1 MSKNGAIIFYRSP
14 FPLYSATMN
23 IVYLNNEF
31 LPADQACVPVLDR
44 GFIFG
49 DGVYEVIPV
58 YGGKLFRL
66 DEHLQRLQN
75 SLSAVRIPNPL
86 SHAGWGTMLNK
97 LIAQNDGGEQSLY
110 LQVTRGS
117 AQRDHAMPDDPV
129 PTVFAM
135 SNPLHPVSQKI
146 REQGVAAITLDDIRW
161 QRCHIKAISL
171 LPNILLR
178 QEALDQDAAEAILIR
193 DGFATEGAASNLF
206 VVSDAMLVTPPTG
219 PFLLP
224 GITRDLILE
233 LAAANNIPHREKN
246 ISRDELRSADEIWL
260 TSSTKEIL
268 PVTRLDDAPVAS
280 SQPGPLFQRM
290 LALYQDYK
298 QQLRNQ

>member
-1 MSKNGAIIFYRSP
+1 MPTVHLNGK
-14 FPLYSATMN
+14 
-23 IVYLNNEF
+23 F
-31 LPADQACVPVLDR
+31 LPAEQACVPVLDR

-49 DGVYEVIPV
+49 DGVYEVIPA

-75 SLSAVRIPNPL
+75 SLAAVRIPNPL
-86 SHAGWGTMLNK
+86 TSDAWATMLNE
-97 LIAQNDGGEQSLY
+97 LIAQNDGDDQSLY

-117 AQRDHAMPDDPV
+117 AQRDHAMPDNPM

-146 REQGVAAITLDDIRW
+146 SEHGVAAISLDDIRW

-178 QEALDQDAAEAILIR
+178 QEALDQNAAEAILVR

-206 VVSDAMLVTPPTG
+206 IVNDGELITPPTG

-233 LAAANNIPHREKN
+233 LAAANNIPHQEKN
-246 ISRDELRSADEIWL
+246 ISLAELQSADEIWL

-268 PVTRLDDAPVAS
+268 PVTRLDNKPVAS
-280 SQPGPLFQRM
+280 GKPGPLFRQM
-290 LALYQDYK
+290 LALYQNYK
-298 QQLRNQ
+298 QQLRNP

>member
-1 MSKNGAIIFYRSP
+1 
-14 FPLYSATMN
+14 MN

-31 LPADQACVPVLDR
+31 LPASQACVPVLDR

-49 DGVYEVIPV
+49 DGVYEVIPA

-75 SLSAVRIPNPL
+75 SLAAVRIPNPL
-86 SHAGWGTMLNK
+86 STEGWQMMLNE
-97 LIAQNDGGEQSLY
+97 LIAQNTGDDQSIY
-110 LQVTRGS
+110 LQVTRGC
-117 AQRDHAMPDDPV
+117 AQRDHAMPNDPA

-135 SNPLHPVSQKI
+135 SNPLHPVNEDI
-146 REQGVAAITLDDIRW
+146 RQQGVAAISLDDIRW

-178 QEALDQDAAEAILIR
+178 QEALDQNAAEAILIR
-193 DGFATEGAASNLF
+193 DGLATEGAASNLF
-206 VVSDAMLVTPPTG
+206 IVTDGTLITPPTG

-233 LAAANNIPHREKN
+233 LAASNDIPHREGDITQTDLKN
-246 ISRDELRSADEIWL
+246 ADEIWL

-268 PVTRLDDAPVAS
+268 SVTQLDGNPIANG
-280 SQPGPLFQRM
+280 QPGPLYQRM

-298 QQLRNQ
+298 QQLRA

>member
-1 MSKNGAIIFYRSP
+1 MATVHLNGK
-14 FPLYSATMN
+14 
-23 IVYLNNEF
+23 F
-31 LPADQACVPVLDR
+31 LPAEQACVPVLDR

-49 DGVYEVIPV
+49 DGVYEVIPA
-58 YGGKLFRL
+58 YGRKLFRL
-66 DEHLQRLQN
+66 TEHLQRLQN
-75 SLSAVRIPNPL
+75 SLDAVRIPNPL
-86 SHAGWGTMLNK
+86 SINEWAEMLNQ
-97 LIAQNDGGEQSLY
+97 LITQNDGDDQSLY

-117 AQRDHAMPDDPV
+117 AQRDHAIPKNPQ

-135 SNPLHPVSQKI
+135 SNPLKPLASEIIEKGI
-146 REQGVAAITLDDIRW
+146 SAITLDDIRW

-193 DGFATEGAASNLF
+193 DGLATEGAASNLF
-206 VVSDAMLVTPPTG
+206 VVIDGILCTPPTG

-233 LAAANNIPHREKN
+233 LAAANNITAREQN
-246 ISRDELRSADEIWL
+246 ISQADLLRADEIWL

-268 PVTRLDDAPVAS
+268 PVTQLDNVSVANG
-280 SQPGPLFQRM
+280 QPGPLFKSM

-298 QQLRNQ
+298 QQLRNA

>member
-1 MSKNGAIIFYRSP
+1 MP
-14 FPLYSATMN
+14 
-23 IVYLNNEF
+23 IVYLNGKF
-31 LPADQACVPVLDR
+31 LPAEQACVPVLDR

-49 DGVYEVIPV
+49 DGVYEVIPA

-66 DEHLQRLQN
+66 GEHLQRLQN
-75 SLSAVRIPNPL
+75 SLDAVRIPNPQDM
-86 SHAGWGTMLNK
+86 AGWKTL
-97 LIAQNDGGEQSLY
+97 LDELVEQNGGGDQSLY
-110 LQVTRGS
+110 LQVTRGC
-117 AQRDHAMPDDPV
+117 AQRDHAMPAQPT

-135 SNPLHPVSQKI
+135 CNPLKPVPADI
-146 REQGVAAITLDDIRW
+146 IENGVAAISLDDIRW

-178 QEALDQDAAEAILIR
+178 QEALDQNAAEAILIR

-206 VVSDAMLVTPPTG
+206 VVIDGVLCTPPTG

-233 LAAANNIPHREKN
+233 LAAVNGIAHREQN
-246 ISRDELRSADEIWL
+246 ITREELQRADEIWM

-268 PVTRLDDAPVAS
+268 PVTRLDGEAVANGK
-280 SQPGPLFQRM
+280 PGPLFATM
-290 LALYQDYK
+290 LTLYQGYK
-298 QQLRNQ
+298 QHLRKQ

>member
-1 MSKNGAIIFYRSP
+1 
-14 FPLYSATMN
+14 MN
-23 IVYLNNEF
+23 TVYLNNKF

-58 YGGKLFRL
+58 YGRKLFRL

-75 SLSAVRIPNPL
+75 SLTAARIPNPL
-86 SHAGWGTMLNK
+86 SNADWDTILNE
-97 LIAQNDGGEQSLY
+97 LIRQNDGDEQSLY

-129 PTVFAM
+129 PTIFAM
-135 SNPLHPVSQKI
+135 SNPLHPVSQQI
-146 REQGVAAITLDDIRW
+146 REHGVAAITLDDIRW

-178 QEALDQDAAEAILIR
+178 QEALDQNAAEAILVR

-206 VVSDAMLVTPPTG
+206 IVSNDVLVTPPTG

-233 LAAANNIPHREKN
+233 LAETNDIAHHEKN
-246 ISRDELRSADEIWL
+246 ISRDELRTADEIWL

-268 PVTRLDDAPVAS
+268 PVTRLDDAPVANG
-280 SQPGPLFQRM
+280 QPGPLFQRM
-290 LALYQDYK
+290 LTLYQNYK

>member
-1 MSKNGAIIFYRSP
+1 
-14 FPLYSATMN
+14 MN

-31 LPADQACVPVLDR
+31 LPASHACIPVLDR

-49 DGVYEVIPV
+49 DGVYEVIPA

-66 DEHLQRLQN
+66 EEHLRRLQN
-75 SLSAVRIPNPL
+75 SLDAVRIPNPL
-86 SHAGWGTMLNK
+86 SNAGWETMLNE
-97 LIAQNDGGEQSLY
+97 LIAQNVGDDQSLY

-117 AQRDHAMPDDPV
+117 AQRDHAMPTDPV

-135 SNPLHPVSQKI
+135 SNALHPVSQEI
-146 REQGVAAITLDDIRW
+146 REHGVAAIILDDIRW

-178 QEALDQDAAEAILIR
+178 QAALDSNAAEAILIR

-206 VVSDAMLVTPPTG
+206 IVSDGVLVTPPTG

-233 LAAANNIPHREKN
+233 LAAANNIAHQERN
-246 ISRDELRSADEIWL
+246 IGRDELQNADEIWL

-268 PVTRLDDAPVAS
+268 PVTQLDDTPVGNGK
-280 SQPGPLFQRM
+280 PGPLYQQM
-290 LALYQDYK
+290 LSLYQDYK
-298 QQLRNQ
+298 QQLRSR

>member
-1 MSKNGAIIFYRSP
+1 MS
-14 FPLYSATMN
+14 T
-23 IVYLNNEF
+23 VYLNEKF

-49 DGVYEVIPV
+49 DGVYEVIPA

-66 DEHLQRLQN
+66 NKHLQRLQN
-75 SLSAVRIPNPL
+75 SLDAVRIPNPL
-86 SHAGWGTMLNK
+86 NTEAWQTMLNALVEK
-97 LIAQNDGGEQSLY
+97 NNGGDQSLY
-110 LQVTRGS
+110 LQVTRGI
-117 AQRDHAMPDDPV
+117 AQRDHALPKNPQ

-135 SNPLHPVSQKI
+135 SNPLKPLAADIIESGVS
-146 REQGVAAITLDDIRW
+146 AITLDDIRW

-178 QEALDQDAAEAILIR
+178 QEALDQGAAEAILIR

-206 VVSDAMLVTPPTG
+206 AVIDGVLCTPPTG

-233 LAAANNIPHREKN
+233 LAAANNIAHREHS
-246 ISRDELRSADEIWL
+246 ISREELQQADEIWL

-268 PVTRLDDAPVAS
+268 PVTQLDNTRVNNG
-280 SQPGPLFQRM
+280 QPGPLFKSM
-290 LALYQDYK
+290 LALYQGYK
-298 QQLRNQ
+298 QQLRSP

>member
-1 MSKNGAIIFYRSP
+1 
-14 FPLYSATMN
+14 MN

-49 DGVYEVIPV
+49 DGVYEVIPA
-58 YGGKLFRL
+58 YGGRLFRL
-66 DEHLQRLQN
+66 DEHLQRLAN
-75 SLSAVRIPNPL
+75 SLAAVRIPNPL
-86 SHAGWGTMLNK
+86 SNDGWTTMLNE
-97 LIAQNDGGEQSLY
+97 LVAQNSANDQSVY

-117 AQRDHAMPDDPV
+117 AQRDHAMPEIVV

-135 SNPLHPVSQKI
+135 SNPLLPVSQEI

-178 QEALDQDAAEAILIR
+178 QEALDQGAAEAILIR
-193 DGFATEGAASNLF
+193 DGVATEGAASNLF
-206 VVSDAMLVTPPTG
+206 VVTDGTLTTPPTG

-233 LAAANNIPHREKN
+233 LAAANDIPHREKDIHRN
-246 ISRDELRSADEIWL
+246 DLQSADEIWL

-268 PVTRLDDAPVAS
+268 PVTQLDGKAVANG
-280 SQPGPLFQRM
+280 QPGPLYQRM
-290 LALYQDYK
+290 LTLYQDFK
-298 QQLRNQ
+298 QQLRAQ

>member
-1 MSKNGAIIFYRSP
+1 
-14 FPLYSATMN
+14 MN
-23 IVYLNNEF
+23 IVYLNNKF

-49 DGVYEVIPV
+49 DGVYEVIPA

-75 SLSAVRIPNPL
+75 SLTAVRIPNPL
-86 SHAGWGTMLNK
+86 SNTDWSTMLNE
-97 LIAQNDGGEQSLY
+97 LIAQNNGDEQSLY

-117 AQRDHAMPDDPV
+117 AQRDHAMPDNPV

-135 SNPLHPVSQKI
+135 SNPLSPVSQEV
-146 REQGVAAITLDDIRW
+146 REHGIAAITLDDIRW

-178 QEALDQDAAEAILIR
+178 QEALDQDAAQAILLR
-193 DGFATEGAASNLF
+193 DDFATEGAASNLF
-206 VVSDAMLVTPPTG
+206 TVRSDVLITPPTG

-233 LAAANNIPHREKN
+233 LAEANNIAHCEKN
-246 ISRDELRSADEIWL
+246 ISRNELQSADEVWL

-268 PVTRLDDAPVAS
+268 PVTRLDNAPIANG
-280 SQPGPLFQRM
+280 QPGPLFQRM
-290 LALYQDYK
+290 LALYQNYK
-298 QQLRNQ
+298 QQLRSQ

>member
-1 MSKNGAIIFYRSP
+1 
-14 FPLYSATMN
+14 MN

-31 LPADQACVPVLDR
+31 LPAEQACVPVLDR

-49 DGVYEVIPV
+49 DGVYEVIPA

-75 SLSAVRIPNPL
+75 SLAAVRIPNPL
-86 SHAGWGTMLNK
+86 SKDGWHTMLNE
-97 LIAQNDGGEQSLY
+97 LVVQNTGDDQSVY
-110 LQVTRGS
+110 LQVTRGA

-135 SNPLHPVSQKI
+135 SNPLHPVSQEI
-146 REQGVAAITLDDIRW
+146 REHGIAAISLDDIRW

-178 QEALDQDAAEAILIR
+178 QEALDQNAAEAILIR
-193 DGFATEGAASNLF
+193 DGLATEGAASNLF
-206 VVSDAMLVTPPTG
+206 IVKDGTLTTPPTG

-233 LAAANNIPHREKN
+233 LAAANDIPHQEKD
-246 ISRDELRSADEIWL
+246 IRQAELQSADEIWL

-268 PVTRLDDAPVAS
+268 PVTQLDGKAVAS
-280 SQPGPLFQRM
+280 GQPGPLHRRM

-298 QQLRNQ
+298 QQLRAQ

>member
-1 MSKNGAIIFYRSP
+1 
-14 FPLYSATMN
+14 MN

-31 LPADQACVPVLDR
+31 LPAAQACVPVLDR

-49 DGVYEVIPV
+49 DGVYEVIPA

-75 SLSAVRIPNPL
+75 SLDAVRIPNPL
-86 SHAGWGTMLNK
+86 SNEGWHVMLNE
-97 LIAQNDGGEQSLY
+97 LLAQNQGDDQSVY

-117 AQRDHAMPDDPV
+117 APRDHALPVNPV

-135 SNPLHPVSQKI
+135 SNPLHPVSDKI
-146 REQGVAAITLDDIRW
+146 RQQGVAAISLDDIRW

-178 QEALDQDAAEAILIR
+178 QEALDANAAEAILIR
-193 DGFATEGAASNLF
+193 DGLATEGAASNLF
-206 VVSDAMLVTPPTG
+206 IVSDGTLITPPTG

-233 LAAANNIPHREKN
+233 LAAANGIPHAEREIK
-246 ISRDELRSADEIWL
+246 RVELQNADEIWL

-268 PVTRLDDAPVAS
+268 PVTQLDDKPVS
-280 SQPGPLFQRM
+280 NGQPGPLYQRM

-298 QQLRNQ
+298 QQLRAQ